1 MRTNNI
7 AGNYMKIKLS
17 ALNKLM
23 MYLSNQSLF
32 VQLLIL
38 FAFSSILIQIASLSL
53 GLEKTLTIF
62 LDPGNFDLELNNTV
76 LGFVILALGIILS
89 GTIISLIN
97 NGLEKTVRAHTL
109 EKTHNLL
116 IEAFQTIPTI
126 LTRNLV
132 RDLNIQSE
140 LRRLN
145 IIDTEVRLELPRDE
159 VIDAIRMYGK
169 LRLRKNKNDD
179 SIVLEHFNENRSYG
193 YYENNNSPLTIIST
207 QNYSDPGIGHFSYT
221 IAKNLGANYISN
233 EYFSSG
239 SLLKRKQINFSTN
252 EYYTNHNM
260 NAPEELV
267 QFYTDVSALMSTSK
281 VVINFATASAER
293 ANHIHVMFGGE
304 KGKQGFEIENRT
316 IDSLDSIKDFYNDLS
331 DQMKTIGELNV
342 VTHDELGNSNKNHLS
357 WAIRKEFNIDVI
369 TLSMSL
375 NILHSDSDVL
385 YFKSIKALCEAIEKH
400 YFG

>member
-1 MRTNNI
+1 
-7 AGNYMKIKLS
+7 MKIKLS

-23 MYLSNQSLF
+23 MHLSNQSLF

-76 LGFVILALGIILS
+76 LGFAILALGILLS

-97 NGLEKTVRAHTL
+97 NGLEKTVRAHAL

-132 RDLNIQSE
+132 RDLKIESE

-169 LRLRKNKNDD
+169 LRLRKNKNND

-193 YYENNNSPLTIIST
+193 YYENNNSPITIIST

-221 IAKNLGANYISN
+221 IAKNLGVNYISN

-252 EYYTNHNM
+252 EYYTNHNIS
-260 NAPEELV
+260 APEELV

-281 VVINFATASAER
+281 VVINFGTASAER
-293 ANHIHVMFGGE
+293 TNHIHVMFGGE
-304 KGKQGFEIENRT
+304 KGTQGFEIENRT

-331 DQMKTIGELNV
+331 DQLKTIGEVNI
-342 VTHDELGNSNKNHLS
+342 VTHDELGNNNKNHLS
-357 WAIRKEFNIDVI
+357 WAIRKEFKIDVI
-369 TLSMSL
+369 TISTSL
-375 NILHSDSDVL
+375 KILHSDPDDL
-385 YFKSIKALCEAIEKH
+385 YFKTVNSLINSIKKNFTKML
-400 YFG
+400 